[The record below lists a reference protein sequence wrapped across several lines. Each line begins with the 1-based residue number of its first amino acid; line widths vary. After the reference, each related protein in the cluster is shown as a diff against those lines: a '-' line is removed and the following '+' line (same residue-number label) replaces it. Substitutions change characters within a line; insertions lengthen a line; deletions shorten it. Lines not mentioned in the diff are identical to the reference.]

1 MKMNHPI
8 IHIILCKDD
17 SLNAPGKV
25 QQGEYRVPRLS
36 GDHSQLP
43 RLAPSATGAGGKT
56 HPREAA
62 AGGET
67 HPAVQ
72 WENRSL
78 ASLSDS
84 RASQLKPTVANAWRA
99 TETWAGWEVGPRAA
113 GLRVGCWGL
122 DMVPFA
128 APAENCAHRGDKAA
142 RASPAGSSL
151 MHFDFISA
159 SHKASVRT
167 GVSLVPSGVSTSLSF
182 SIMLLSSWQTLIQ
195 RLCSSLWYK
204 YAKWWSRVQARALK

>member
-67 HPAVQ
+67 DTQ
-72 WENRSL
+72 
-78 ASLSDS
+78 
-84 RASQLKPTVANAWRA
+84 
-99 TETWAGWEVGPRAA
+99 
-113 GLRVGCWGL
+113 
-122 DMVPFA
+122 
-128 APAENCAHRGDKAA
+128 
-142 RASPAGSSL
+142 
-151 MHFDFISA
+151 
-159 SHKASVRT
+159 
-167 GVSLVPSGVSTSLSF
+167 
-182 SIMLLSSWQTLIQ
+182 LSSERTDL
-195 RLCSSLWYK
+195 
-204 YAKWWSRVQARALK
+204 